1 MLLRRGS
8 EALLPIYQN
17 RVFHSEER
25 SLSHWQV
32 AQELADHTIHWKRGT
47 VDAAMYKGRVRR
59 LEAYVLRYGAEV
71 EITPRPFDDFML
83 VHMSLRGAAEVESDG
98 HHVEVAEGRAAL
110 VAPRRSIR
118 LRWHSGTEQLIL
130 KLPHALVHEVSA
142 RHDGTALDVAPGSL
156 ISSALTPQW
165 DFLMQAVLGV
175 MRLPSDA
182 NLSPLW
188 LDDLER
194 NVALFAL
201 AHQTPGPSVV
211 SPLAPVGIA
220 VADDRAGTSEEARR
234 IDAALRFMKERM
246 SAPLSLADIAVA
258 AGVSVRT
265 LNSLSNRH
273 LGATPMEVLRNLR
286 LDAVR
291 HKLRLNPQASVTETA
306 LEAGFGNLGRFASYY
321 VERFGELPRRTA
333 GHRDEGSAS

>member
-8 EALLPIYQN
+8 EALRPIYQN
-17 RVFHSEER
+17 CVFHSEER

-32 AQELADHTIHWKRGT
+32 AQELAEHTIAWKRGA

-71 EITPRPFDDFML
+71 EITPRPFEDFVL

-98 HHVEVAEGRAAL
+98 QRIEIAEGRAAL
-110 VAPRRSIR
+110 IAPKRKIQ
-118 LRWHSGTEQLIL
+118 LRWHAGTEQLIL
-130 KLPHALVHEVSA
+130 KLPHALIHEVLE
-142 RHDGTALDVAPGSL
+142 RLGRDNLDFAPGCL
-156 ISSALTPQW
+156 IPSALTPQW
-165 DFLMQAVLGV
+165 DVLMQSVLGI
-175 MRLPSDA
+175 MRLSSDA
-182 NLSPLW
+182 GLSPLW

-201 AHQTPGPSVV
+201 AHHGRDSVV
-211 SPLAPVGIA
+211 PSPLTPEPYH
-220 VADDRAGTSEEARR
+220 DRAGMSDEARR
-234 IDAALRFMKERM
+234 IDGALRFMQENM
-246 SAPLSLADIAVA
+246 SVPLSLSDIAAA

-273 LGATPMEVLRNLR
+273 LGTTPMEALRNLR
-286 LDAVR
+286 LDFVR
-291 HKLRLNPQASVTETA
+291 HKLRLNPQAGVTETA

-321 VERFGELPRRTA
+321 LERFGELPRHTA
-333 GHRDEGSAS
+333 GQRDD

>member
-17 RVFHSEER
+17 RLFHSEER
-25 SLSHWQV
+25 ALSHWQV
-32 AQELADHTIHWKRGT
+32 SQELADHTISWKRGT

-98 HHVEVAEGRAAL
+98 QHLQVSEGRAAL
-110 VAPRRSIR
+110 IAPQRSIR
-118 LRWHSGTEQLIL
+118 LRWHAGTEQLIL
-130 KLPHALVHEVSA
+130 KVPHTLVEEVRS
-142 RHDGTALDVAPGSL
+142 RHADAAPAFGSGSL
-156 ISSALTPQW
+156 IASALMPQW

-182 NLSPLW
+182 HLSPVW

-201 AHQTPGPSVV
+201 AHQPPQGAHH
-211 SPLAPVGIA
+211 PLAPTGIA
-220 VADDRAGTSEEARR
+220 LADDRAGMSDEARR
-234 IDAALRFMKERM
+234 VEVALCFMKERM
-246 SAPLSLADIAVA
+246 SAPLSLADIAAA

-265 LNSLSNRH
+265 LNSLSHRH

-306 LEAGFGNLGRFASYY
+306 LEAGFGNLGRFAAYY
-321 VERFGELPRRTA
+321 LERFGELPRQTA
-333 GHRDEGSAS
+333 GARGD

>member
-17 RVFHSEER
+17 RVFHSDER
-25 SLSHWQV
+25 ALSHWQV
-32 AQELADHTIHWKRGT
+32 AQELADHTISWKRGT

-83 VHMSLRGAAEVESDG
+83 VHMSLRGAAEVVSDG
-98 HHVEVAEGRAAL
+98 HHIEVAEGRAAL
-110 VAPRRSIR
+110 IAPRRAIQ
-118 LRWHSGTEQLIL
+118 LRWHAGTEQLIL
-130 KLPHALVHEVSA
+130 KVPNALIDEV
-142 RHDGTALDVAPGSL
+142 RTRCDDVPLGFASGSL
-156 ISSALTPQW
+156 IPSALTPQW

-182 NLSPLW
+182 HLNPSW

-194 NVALFAL
+194 NVVLFAL
-201 AHQTPGPSVV
+201 AHQPAGATAT
-211 SPLAPVGIA
+211 SPLAPVGIGL
-220 VADDRAGTSEEARR
+220 DDRAGMSEEARR
-234 IDAALRFMKERM
+234 VDAALHFMKERM
-246 SAPLSLADIAVA
+246 SAPLSLADIAA
-258 AGVSVRT
+258 ASGVSVRT

-321 VERFGELPRRTA
+321 LERFGELPRQTA
-333 GHRDEGSAS
+333 AQRE

>member
-17 RVFHSEER
+17 RVFHSDER

-71 EITPRPFDDFML
+71 EITPRPFEDFML
-83 VHMSLRGAAEVESDG
+83 VHMSLRGAAEVQADG
-98 HHVEVAEGRAAL
+98 QHIEVAEGRAAL
-110 VAPRRSIR
+110 IAPRHSIQ
-118 LRWHSGTEQLIL
+118 LRWHAGTEQLIL
-130 KLPHALVHEVSA
+130 KVPHALIHEVHA
-142 RHDGTALDVAPGSL
+142 RHDDAPLDLHSGGL
-156 ISSALTPQW
+156 IPSALTPQW
-165 DFLMQAVLGV
+165 DCMLQAVLGV

-182 NLSPLW
+182 SLSALW
-188 LDDLER
+188 LDELER

-201 AHQTPGPSVV
+201 AHQPAHAAAA

-220 VADDRAGTSEEARR
+220 LADDRAGMSEEARR
-234 IDAALRFMKERM
+234 VDVALHFMKERM
-246 SAPLSLADIAVA
+246 SAPLSLADITTA

-265 LNSLSNRH
+265 LNSLSHRH

-291 HKLRLNPQASVTETA
+291 QKLRLNPQAGVTETA

-321 VERFGELPRRTA
+321 LERFGELPRQTA
-333 GHRDEGSAS
+333 GQRTDA